1 MGELL
6 IESTGTLA
14 THALPPFLL
23 CSLVWHIIL
32 HFMIIQTLLLFSDTF
47 LTFSTFNQITI
58 LNLDAGQNVSFFIYS
73 CEISDTHQLSVPT
86 SKVSIYRDGPSSAG
100 KNQLCVIQLIIV
112 QFLYSPRFLIIHKR
126 YNRQTGKR
134 IIYTPNGDITECGV
148 LFWSQV
154 IMQDSGITCSKW
166 VMAALWSVIEDA
178 LLNHVQEH
186 QAFCVNS
193 GCDVTQLP
201 LKQ

>member
-1 MGELL
+1 M
-6 IESTGTLA
+6 SA
-14 THALPPFLL
+14 
-23 CSLVWHIIL
+23 
-32 HFMIIQTLLLFSDTF
+32 FSYTPDT
-47 LTFSTFNQITI
+47 S
-58 LNLDAGQNVSFFIYS
+58 
-73 CEISDTHQLSVPT
+73 QLSVPR
-86 SKVSIYRDGPSSAG
+86 SKVSIYSDGPSSVG

-126 YNRQTGKR
+126 HNRQTGKR
-134 IIYTPNGDITECGV
+134 IIYTPNGDITECDV

-154 IMQDSGITCSKW
+154 IMQDSRIACFKW
-166 VMAALWSVIEDA
+166 VNAALWSVVEDA

-201 LKQ
+201 LRQWDGCETSSCWYFTV